1 MEELIGQQQ
10 LAWRAA
16 TGSLQ
21 LSVVLEQM
29 VEVWWFL
36 QWCRRA
42 LMNWMHKVFEVQD
55 PMEVRFLP
63 RYVVMRGV
71 GKQGIVCHIL

>member
-29 VEVWWFL
+29 VEV
-36 QWCRRA
+36 
-42 LMNWMHKVFEVQD
+42 
-55 PMEVRFLP
+55 
-63 RYVVMRGV
+63 
-71 GKQGIVCHIL
+71 